1 MIVNLIDSLRNRL
14 GLIKLAGFAIIILL
28 VANDWL
34 LVSKEHAHTSMEQIP
49 GFWSI
54 FGIAAS
60 VVLIIASKC
69 LESLGIAKRED
80 YYDK

>member
-14 GLIKLAGFAIIILL
+14 GLIKLVGFAIIILL
-28 VANDWL
+28 VACDWL
-34 LVSKEHAHTSMEQIP
+34 LVSKEHAHTAMEKIP

-54 FGIAAS
+54 FGLAAA
-60 VVLIIASKC
+60 LILVIASKC
-69 LESLGIAKRED
+69 LEGLGIVRRED